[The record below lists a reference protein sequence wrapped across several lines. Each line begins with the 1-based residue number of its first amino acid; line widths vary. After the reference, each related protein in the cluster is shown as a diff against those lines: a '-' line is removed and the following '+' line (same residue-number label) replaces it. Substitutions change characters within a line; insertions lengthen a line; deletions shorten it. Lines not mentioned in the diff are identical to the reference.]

1 MSYHKKTIAMKKK
14 TVLFIFSMMFMATAA
29 IAQNYAKGSIT
40 TSSNETLKG
49 RVLIDYQTEKISLKK
64 DLKVSTFTFNQVNA
78 VTLGSN
84 SLTKKEIGGTSYYV
98 SSIISGKGNL
108 YKVNTSQYLVAVENG
123 KNAIIDTNS
132 DANKIPGTLA
142 VIFEDCNSIRDT
154 LNNEDN
160 FNEGALRKIVSAYN
174 SCSYGAFSPTEKE
187 IKNANTHNTDQAS
200 FYAGIGGG
208 LNSISFFDSND
219 TESLA
224 SGQLQIGV
232 IASPSFFGRI
242 QGNLF
247 VTLEGSAGF
256 SGDKDFGS
264 VADSTSFSVNSYR
277 ASIGLEYLFNK
288 TGKIKPFVGVS
299 VGVTSDTFDGEVNG
313 FSFDITG
320 GNTIVIP
327 KIGARLQLPNKKHV
341 GVTLSYLSEYENN
354 LSFPVNDTVIPLIVN
369 NQNFTLSFNYYF

>member
-14 TVLFIFSMMFMATAA
+14 TLLFIFSMMFMATAA

-40 TSSNETLKG
+40 TANETIKG

-64 DLKVSTFTFNQVNA
+64 DLKVSTYTFNQVNT
-78 VTLGSN
+78 VTLGN
-84 SLTKKEIGGTSYYV
+84 TAFTKKEVDGTSYYV
-98 SSIISGKGNL
+98 SNIISEKGSL
-108 YKVNTSQYLVAVENG
+108 YKVNTSQYLVTVENG
-123 KNAIIDTNS
+123 KNAIIDINS
-132 DANKIPGTLA
+132 DSNKTPGTLA
-142 VIFEDCNSIRDT
+142 VLFEDCNSIRDA

-160 FNEGALRKIVSAYN
+160 FNEGALRKIVTAYN

-219 TESLA
+219 SESLA

-256 SGDKDFGS
+256 SGDKDFGNNEN
-264 VADSTSFSVNSYR
+264 DTSFSVNSYR

-299 VGVTSDTFDGEVNG
+299 AGVTSDTFDGEVNG

-327 KIGARLQLPNKKHV
+327 KVGARLQLPNKKHV

>member
-14 TVLFIFSMMFMATAA
+14 ILLFIFSMMFMATAA

-40 TSSNETLKG
+40 TTNETIKG

-64 DLKVSTFTFNQVNA
+64 DLKVSTYTFNQVSEI
-78 VTLGSN
+78 TLGN
-84 SLTKKEIGGTSYYV
+84 TALIKREVDGTSYYV
-98 SSIISGKGNL
+98 SNIISGKGSL
-108 YKVNTSQYLVAVENG
+108 YKANTSQYLVTVENG
-123 KNAIIDTNS
+123 KNAIIDISS
-132 DANKIPGTLA
+132 DSNKTPGTLA
-142 VIFEDCNSIRDT
+142 VIFEDCNSIRDA

-160 FNEGALRKIVSAYN
+160 FNESALRKIVTAYN

-219 TESLA
+219 SESLA

-256 SGDKDFGS
+256 SGDKDFGNNE
-264 VADSTSFSVNSYR
+264 DTTSFSVNSYR

-327 KIGARLQLPNKKHV
+327 KVGARLQLPNKKHV